1 MKGKKILI
9 TGGTGQ
15 VGRPI
20 AESLARDNEI
30 WCAARFSSPALKKQL
45 EEIGARTYMWE
56 LGSSTFHGLPA
67 DFDCVIHSAWN
78 IYPVANDF
86 EAAIESNVEGTAL
99 LMNHCKSVG
108 AFLFISSLVV
118 YRPQGNDQTI
128 FKERGE
134 GYGNDS
140 PYIPTYSVSK
150 VAGEGVVRSLARVF
164 SLPTTI
170 ARLGMGY
177 GTFGHGGLPVR
188 TFAKILAGEPIY
200 LSSRPQA
207 VSVIHEDDI
216 AADVEPL
223 LKAAAVPATIVNW
236 AGDELV
242 GEREMYQYLGE
253 LAGIEPKLVVDDGK
267 AIAFFAADPN
277 LRKSL
282 TGPSRIPWKVGILKT
297 LRSRFPDHKFP
308 PRPDFEPGLA
318 SPSNHD

>member
-1 MKGKKILI
+1 MKNKKILI
-9 TGGTGQ
+9 TGATGQ

-20 AESLARDNEI
+20 AESCARNNEM
-30 WCAARFSSPALKKQL
+30 WCAARFSSPALKQEL
-45 EEIGARTYMWE
+45 EEIGAKTYIWE
-56 LGSSTFHGLPA
+56 LGSSNFRGLPT
-67 DFDCVIHSAWN
+67 DFDYVIHSAWN

-99 LMNHCKSVG
+99 LMNHCKNVS
-108 AFLFISSLVV
+108 AFLFVSSLVV
-118 YRPQGNDQTI
+118 YRPRGQGQTVY
-128 FKERGE
+128 KERGE

-140 PYIPTYSVSK
+140 PYIPSYSVSK

-188 TFAKILAGEPIY
+188 TFAKILAGQPIY
-200 LSSRPQA
+200 LSSQPQA

-216 AADVEPL
+216 AANVEPL
-223 LKAAAVPATIVNW
+223 LEAAAVPATIVNW

-253 LAGIEPKLVVDDGK
+253 LAGIEPRIIVDDAK
-267 AIAFFAADPN
+267 AVAFFAADPSF
-277 LRKSL
+277 RKSL
-282 TGPSRIPWKVGILKT
+282 TGPSRIPWKVGIQKT

-308 PRPDFEPGLA
+308 EAP
-318 SPSNHD
+318 

>member
-1 MKGKKILI
+1 MNNKKILI
-9 TGGTGQ
+9 TGATGQ

-20 AESLARDNEI
+20 AEFLGKDNEI
-30 WCAARFSSPALKKQL
+30 WCAARFSSADLKRQL
-45 EEIGARTYMWE
+45 EQIGAKTYMWE
-56 LGSSTFHGLPA
+56 LGSGTFHGLPT
-67 DFDCVIHSAWN
+67 DFDYVIHSAWN

-86 EAAIESNVEGTAL
+86 DASIESNVEGTAL
-99 LMNHCKSVG
+99 LMNHCKNTG

-118 YRPQGNDQTI
+118 YRPPRDGQKI
-128 FKERGE
+128 YKERGE
-134 GYGNDS
+134 AYGNDS

-188 TFAKILAGEPIY
+188 AFAKILAGQPIY
-200 LSSRPQA
+200 ISSRPQA

-242 GEREMYQYLGE
+242 DEREMYDYLGE
-253 LAGIEPKLVVDDGK
+253 LAGIEPQLIVDDAK
-267 AIAFFAADPN
+267 AVAFFAADAT

-282 TGPSRIPWKVGILKT
+282 TGPSRIPWKVGIQRT
-297 LRSRFPDHKFP
+297 LRSRFPDHESL
-308 PRPDFEPGLA
+308 RRNE
-318 SPSNHD
+318 S